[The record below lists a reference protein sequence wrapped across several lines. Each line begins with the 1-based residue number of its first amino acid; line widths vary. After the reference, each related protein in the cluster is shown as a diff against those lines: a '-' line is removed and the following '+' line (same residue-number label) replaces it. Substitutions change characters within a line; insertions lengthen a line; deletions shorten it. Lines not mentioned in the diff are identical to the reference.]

1 MNMETTNS
9 FIKSLKEGYDAIPYL
24 QGSQAAKVMV
34 ADSIKSTGCKPED
47 VLTMLCSTMGKSI
60 TLNDAEW
67 KSVCEKTIKNGGLMG
82 KNLEVFK
89 SSLKNKLSY
98 EDMFKTAAMCC
109 GKNPEALKSEIYL
122 NKVGWDNVLVKLLG
136 KKNETKVEKKSKEIA
151 VAKEIKKEN
160 AVMRKES
167 KGEKKSSIKSSGVDY
182 RAIAIIGIKDGV
194 RKEWNSYKACELETG
209 AGHGTVSQYF
219 SGKVKSVKGWK
230 LYKKG
235 EEPKVEVKKA
245 LAVEKTAK
253 VSKEHKVK
261 KHTNKKA
268 ILQIRITKNGK
279 EKVVRSFN
287 SITEAA
293 NATGI
298 CYPSISKC
306 SRGVKGYG
314 HAGGFIWKT
323 KSAEAAA

>member
-1 MNMETTNS
+1 MNMETSNS

-24 QGSQAAKVMV
+24 QGSQAAKKMV
-34 ADSIKSTGCKPED
+34 ADSIISNGCNPAE
-47 VLTMLCSTMGKSI
+47 VLSMLCSTMGISS
-60 TLNDAEW
+60 TLNDADW
-67 KSVCEKTIKNGGLMG
+67 KKVCETAIKNGGLMG

-151 VAKEIKKEN
+151 VAKEVKKEN
-160 AVMRKES
+160 AMMRKETEV
-167 KGEKKSSIKSSGVDY
+167 EKKSSIKSSGVDS

-194 RKEWNSYKACELETG
+194 RKEWNSFKACELETG
-209 AGHGTVSQYF
+209 AGHGTVSQFF
-219 SGKVKSVKGWK
+219 SGKVKSVKGWT

-235 EEPKVEVKKA
+235 EEPKVEGKKA
-245 LAVEKTAK
+245 V
-253 VSKEHKVK
+253 KERKENKRK
-261 KHTNKKA
+261 KINKKP
-268 ILQIRITKNGK
+268 ILQVRITKTGK
-279 EKVVRSFN
+279 EKVMKSFK

-293 NATGI
+293 NVTGI
-298 CYPSISKC
+298 NHSSISKAI
-306 SRGVKGYG
+306 SGTYG
-314 HAGGFIWKT
+314 SAGGFIWKT